1 MSPLGTSLY
10 GIQFFSIFSFLCKK
24 EPSTLI
30 NKKKEK
36 KEPSTL
42 IRVIRMNNNRI
53 TFNNKREKKEKLE
66 QFKKQN

>member
-1 MSPLGTSLY
+1 MSLLATGLY
-10 GIQFFSIFSFLCKK
+10 EIQLFSIFSFLCKK